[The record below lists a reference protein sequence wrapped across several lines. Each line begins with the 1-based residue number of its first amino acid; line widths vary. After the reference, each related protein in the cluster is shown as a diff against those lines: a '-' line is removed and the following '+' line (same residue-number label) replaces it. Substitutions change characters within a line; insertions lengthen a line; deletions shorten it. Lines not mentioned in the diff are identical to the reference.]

1 MSQKNTV
8 HGVPVSPGETAIT
21 PTAGNDGIAPGV
33 SARLVGVMPKSE
45 KPTNRSGSGAGLS
58 KVTRSGS
65 WLVRAGTV
73 RESFTI

>member
-8 HGVPVSPGETAIT
+8 LGVPISLEKTAIT
-21 PTAGNDGIAPGV
+21 LMAGNDGIVLNV
-33 SARLVGVMPKSE
+33 SAHLVGVTPKYE
-45 KPTNRSGSGAGLS
+45 RPTNRSGSGAGLL

-73 RESFTI
+73 RENFTI